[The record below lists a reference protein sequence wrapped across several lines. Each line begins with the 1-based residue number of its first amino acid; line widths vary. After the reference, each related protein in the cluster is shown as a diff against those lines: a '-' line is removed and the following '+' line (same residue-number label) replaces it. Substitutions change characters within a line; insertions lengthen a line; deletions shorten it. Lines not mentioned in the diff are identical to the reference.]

1 MIIEAYLNLQKNT
14 TDLYGYPDQFT
25 TMAEKA
31 TGDWIKKNLDYFAGV
46 AYSKY
51 RQNEAFRKNYKL
63 LNGEFDFSDYMVIP
77 ETKMILDYLSDI
89 PGQEQ
94 DIPQHLKHYPIL
106 NPPINTLLGELTKR
120 PHKYA
125 AKAVDEISMEENIDF
140 RSNIIK
146 EYVLNNLRMKLE
158 GAEMP
163 PEQKEQYIQQEIQSK
178 VINYTTIAERWA
190 NKALGALR
198 QHFDFRHKSFLSFR
212 DLLVT
217 GREYHHF
224 YPDNSRLG
232 FTYRVENPANVWTLN
247 YRNAITTKDCWAGGT
262 LEVLTFAEIINRYKL
277 TDEEMEHLK
286 TYSLQGLRNN
296 EYSAFS
302 PAMPNP
308 NYDPIWQLTFES
320 ADLSIDGIT
329 PNAYAFSNQFSYT
342 VITAYWESQRPV
354 YKRTYVDESGYEQ
367 TDFVNEQYKLCKECG
382 DVSLEKTWENI
393 WMRGLKI
400 GANIYFCDPIEY
412 INRMPIVG
420 IVNTFRNTQGKSL
433 LSMMKPYQV
442 LYNICLNQLWEG
454 LEKDLGT
461 QAIIDMKV
469 IPNNQDADAIDQFKT
484 VAKQTGFLVIDTSME
499 NTGGPVQFNQMTRT
513 DLSQQTYISSRIQLA
528 EWARNQAWELVGV
541 TRQRTGSVLATET
554 ATGTQTA
561 MAQSFAQTE
570 PWFHFHDIVL
580 KEVYQTILDIT
591 QYTELQKPDSVLNY
605 LNNDLESVFLKVN
618 RDELLRDI
626 QVYVT
631 SFAEDREIIDQLK
644 TLMQPAMQNG
654 ADLADVAD
662 MLTANSERNLRE
674 ILQKV
679 QKRNQEAREQQQQ
692 LEQQKLQQSQ
702 EQFEVQMQLAEQ
714 KRREEMQNDNMN
726 KELDRQNRLQVE
738 QLRGIAQ
745 EGSYSP
751 TTDTTPLLV
760 EQTKAAMEQS
770 RQSFEKEIKK
780 RQLDQND
787 RKLDIEEKKAK
798 DALDIAKLRDKGTL
812 NPKPKNKK

>member
-31 TGDWIKKNLDYFAGV
+31 TGDWIKKNLDYFSGV

-77 ETKMILDYLSDI
+77 ETKMILDYLSDV

-94 DIPQHLKHYPIL
+94 DIPQHLKHYPII
-106 NPPINTLLGELTKR
+106 NPPVNTLLGELTKR

-125 AKAVDEISMEENIDF
+125 AKAVDEISIEENIDF
-140 RSNIIK
+140 RTNIIR
-146 EYVLNNLRMKLE
+146 EYILNNLRMKLE

-163 PEQKEQYIQQEIQSK
+163 PEQKEEYVQKEIQSK
-178 VINYTTIAERWA
+178 VINYTTIAEKWA

-198 QHFDFRHKSFLSFR
+198 QHFDFRHKSFLAFR

-232 FTYRVENPANVWTLN
+232 FTYKVENPANVWTLN

-367 TDFVNEQYKLCKECG
+367 TDFVNEEYKLCKECG

-393 WMRGLKI
+393 WMKGQKI
-400 GANIYFCDPIEY
+400 GANIFFCEPIEY

-484 VAKQTGFLVIDTSME
+484 VAKQTGFLVIDTSVE
-499 NTGGPVQFNQMTRT
+499 NTGGPIQFNQMTRA
-513 DLSQQTYISSRIQLA
+513 DLSQQTYIQSRIQLA
-528 EWARNQAWELVGV
+528 EWARNQAWELVGIS
-541 TRQRTGSVLATET
+541 RQRTGAVLATET

-605 LNNDLESVFLKVN
+605 LNNDLESVFLKVT

-654 ADLADVAD
+654 ADLADIAD

-692 LEQQKLQQSQ
+692 LEQQKMQQAQ
-702 EQFEVQMQLAEQ
+702 EQFQVQTQLAEQ
-714 KRREEMQNDNMN
+714 KRREDMENDNMN
-726 KELDRQNRLQVE
+726 KELDRQNRLQIE

-751 TTDTTPLLV
+751 TTDTTGLLI
-760 EQTKAAMEQS
+760 EQTKASMEKSKQL
-770 RQSFEKEIKK
+770 FEKEIKK
-780 RQLDQND
+780 RELDQND
-787 RKLDIEEKKAK
+787 RKLDIEEQKAK
-798 DALDIAKLRDKGTL
+798 DALNIAKLRDKGTL

>member
-25 TMAEKA
+25 TMAEKK
-31 TGDWIKKNLDYFAGV
+31 TGDWIKKNLDYFSGV

-146 EYVLNNLRMKLE
+146 EYALNNLRMKLE
-158 GAEMP
+158 GAEMA
-163 PEQKEQYIQQEIQSK
+163 PEEKEEYVQQEIQSK
-178 VINYTTIAERWA
+178 VINYTTIAEKWA

-198 QHFDFRHKSFLSFR
+198 QHFDFRHKSFLAFR

-342 VITAYWESQRPV
+342 VVTSYWETQRPV

-513 DLSQQTYISSRIQLA
+513 DLSQQTYIQSRIQLA
-528 EWARNQAWELVGV
+528 EWARNQAWELVGI

-561 MAQSFAQTE
+561 MTQSFAQTE

-605 LNNDLESVFLKVN
+605 LNNDLESVFLKVT

-631 SFAEDREIIDQLK
+631 SFAEDREIIEQLR

-654 ADLADVAD
+654 AELADIAD

-692 LEQQKLQQSQ
+692 IEQQKLQQSQ
-702 EQFEVQMQLAEQ
+702 EQFEMQMQLAEE
-714 KRREEMQNDNMN
+714 KRREEMENDNMN

-738 QLRGIAQ
+738 QLRGIAA

-770 RQSFEKEIKK
+770 KQSFEKEIKK

-787 RKLDIEEKKAK
+787 RKLDIEEQKAK
-798 DALDIAKLRDKGTL
+798 DALSIAKLRDKGTL
-812 NPKPKNKK
+812 NPKPKKKK

>member
-25 TMAEKA
+25 TMKEKESS
-31 TGDWIKKNLDYFAGV
+31 DWIKKNLDYFAGV

-63 LNGEFDFSDYMVIP
+63 LNGEFDFADYFVIP
-77 ETKMILDYLSDI
+77 ETKMILDYLKDV
-89 PGQEQ
+89 PDQEQ
-94 DIPQHLKHYPIL
+94 DIPKHLKHYPIL

-120 PHKYA
+120 PHKYSV
-125 AKAVDEISMEENIDF
+125 KAVDDVSVEENIDF
-140 RSNIIK
+140 RTNLIK
-146 EYVLNNLRMKLE
+146 EVLLNNIMMRASGL
-158 GAEMP
+158 A
-163 PEQKEQYIQQEIQSK
+163 PEEVQQFVEQELQNK
-178 VINYTTIAERWA
+178 VLNYTTIAEEWG
-190 NKALGALR
+190 NKVLGALKH
-198 QHFDFRHKSFLSFR
+198 HFDFQHKSFMSFR

-342 VITAYWESQRPV
+342 VVTSYWESQRPV
-354 YKRTYVDESGYEQ
+354 YKRTYIDESGYQQ

-393 WMRGLKI
+393 WMKGIKI
-400 GANIYFCDPIEY
+400 GANIYFCEPLEY
-412 INRMPIVG
+412 VSCMPIVG

-442 LYNICLNQLWEG
+442 LYNICLNQLWEA
-454 LEKDLGT
+454 LEKDLGV

-469 IPNNQDADAIDQFKT
+469 IPNNDDADAIDQFKT
-484 VAKQTGFLVIDTSME
+484 VAKETGFLVIDTSVE

-513 DLSQQTYISSRIQLA
+513 DLSQQTYINSRIELA
-528 EWARNQAWELVGV
+528 EWARNQAWELVGI

-554 ATGTQTA
+554 ATGTNTA
-561 MAQSFAQTE
+561 MSQSFAQTE
-570 PWFHFHDIVL
+570 PWFHFHDVIL
-580 KEVYQTILDIT
+580 REVYQTMLDIT
-591 QYTELQKPDSVLNY
+591 QYIELQKPDSTLNY
-605 LNNDLESVFLKVN
+605 LNTELDSIFLKVT
-618 RDELLRDI
+618 RDEILRDLH
-626 QVYVT
+626 VYVT
-631 SFAEDREIIDQLK
+631 SYAEDRDMIEKLRS
-644 TLMQPAMQNG
+644 LMQPAMQNG
-654 ADLADVAD
+654 ADLADMAEI
-662 MLTANSERNLRE
+662 LTANSERSLRE
-674 ILQKV
+674 VLQKV
-679 QKRNQEAREQQQQ
+679 QKRMEEQRQQSQ
-692 LEQQKLQQSQ
+692 QIEQQKLEQAQQ
-702 EQFEVQMQLAEQ
+702 QFEIQNQLAEQ
-714 KRREEMQNDNMN
+714 KRIEEMQNENMN

-738 QLRGIAQ
+738 QLRGIAA

-751 TTDTTPLLV
+751 TADTTELLT
-760 EQTKAAMEQS
+760 EQTKAAMERS
-770 RQSFEKEIKK
+770 RIEFEKAVK
-780 RQLDQND
+780 RRELEQQD
-787 RKLDIEEKKAK
+787 RKLDIEEKKAQ
-798 DALDIAKLRDKGTL
+798 DALEIAKLRDKGKL
-812 NPKPKNKK
+812 GDKGKNKK

>member
-77 ETKMILDYLSDI
+77 ETKMILDYLSDV

-146 EYVLNNLRMKLE
+146 EYVLNNLRMKVE
-158 GAEMP
+158 GAEMT
-163 PEQKEQYIQQEIQSK
+163 PEQKEQYVQQEIQSK

-342 VITAYWESQRPV
+342 VITAYWETQRPV

-382 DVSLEKTWENI
+382 DISLEKTWENI

-561 MAQSFAQTE
+561 MSQSFAQTE

-702 EQFEVQMQLAEQ
+702 EQFEMQMQLAEQ

-738 QLRGIAQ
+738 QLRGIAA